1 MTKIAIENRWFRFYD
16 FEISGHEQETENGS
30 GTILQL
36 PAAYVGINELNGQ
49 YARLH
54 PKSISVYDEAGKTCG
69 IIRATRYTDLQPRVS
84 SEYWKQIQSS
94 GLWQAGEGKN
104 VYIAD
109 DALWYLYNTNP
120 DEYYLKHC
128 VGETGGIFDEMLD
141 EYQARKD
148 QIKQAEAASIKIV
161 RFRLLG

>member
-1 MTKIAIENRWFRFYD
+1 MTSSCYILHRNGYLTYAKYIKYN
-16 FEISGHEQETENGS
+16 ISCERGYTFMQE
-30 GTILQL
+30 
-36 PAAYVGINELNGQ
+36 
-49 YARLH
+49 
-54 PKSISVYDEAGKTCG
+54 
-69 IIRATRYTDLQPRVS
+69 QPRVS
-84 SEYWKQIQSS
+84 SEYWKQIPSS

-128 VGETGGIFDEMLD
+128 VGETGGIFDEMMD

-148 QIKQAEAASIKIV
+148 RIKQAEAASIKIV